1 MLAGFQRHVCGRKVI
16 VRPPVQGHCSL
27 GHLIL
32 MTTLL
37 FHGASPRILGTPAGR
52 SRPWAA
58 ITAMVCKACIVC
70 TSTTSSEMA
79 VIAMSSDVRKPKCFA
94 GKMAMDVT
102 GLGTC
107 HGSLPSP
114 QVCLCLCMHANY
126 LRHLT
131 MIHLLR
137 LLDDQGCHY
146 VAGAVPLLSGHG
158 TELHQAAHAPH
169 EEKHTAGCQP

>member
-1 MLAGFQRHVCGRKVI
+1 MGL
-16 VRPPVQGHCSL
+16 RPGSWERRQAVHAFGQPSQQWYAKPASLCPVL
-27 GHLIL
+27 
-32 MTTLL
+32 
-37 FHGASPRILGTPAGR
+37 
-52 SRPWAA
+52 WACVDA
-58 ITAMVCKACIVC
+58 AQITIC

-79 VIAMSSDVRKPKCFA
+79 VIAMSSDVRKLKCFA